1 MLSKQKECGKKEI
14 TLLLVKK
21 KLKTNSIPY
30 LIPMF
35 PPVIDFFFRKEK
47 VVFVFTVDERNDN
60 KIHAQRKAAL
70 QHKVLVFISLIS
82 ISKRVQVL
90 SVCERGSDLPVL

>member
-35 PPVIDFFFRKEK
+35 PPVIDFFFLERKKLFLSLLLMKEMITKYTLKEK
-47 VVFVFTVDERNDN
+47 LRC
-60 KIHAQRKAAL
+60 
-70 QHKVLVFISLIS
+70 S
-82 ISKRVQVL
+82 IKS
-90 SVCERGSDLPVL
+90 